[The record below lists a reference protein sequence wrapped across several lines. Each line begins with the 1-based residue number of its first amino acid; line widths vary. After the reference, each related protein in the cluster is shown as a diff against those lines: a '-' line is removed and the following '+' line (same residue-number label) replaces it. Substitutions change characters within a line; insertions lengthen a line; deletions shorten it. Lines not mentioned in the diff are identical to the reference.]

1 MNYHKTE
8 LGHRAMK
15 DRHAV
20 EISRAQR
27 SALILFDGQRSTS
40 AVLDATLAL
49 GVSRK
54 DVEALAAM
62 GLIAVDPDAPATRAP
77 SASAGRPADAP
88 MTDFASSTLAAR
100 QGPMDLPVAPNNEEE
115 RVRRY
120 KKAYPLATQITAK
133 LGLRGFKLNL
143 AVESAQGFDG
153 LNELL
158 PKIRAAVGDE
168 RVQPL
173 REALEGR

>member
-1 MNYHKTE
+1 MIYQKTE
-8 LGHRAMK
+8 LGLRAMK

-20 EISRAQR
+20 EITRAQR
-27 SALILFDGQRSTS
+27 SALILLDGQRSTGS
-40 AVLDATLAL
+40 VLDATQSL
-49 GVSRK
+49 GVSRQ
-54 DVEALAAM
+54 DIESLLER
-62 GLIAVDPDAPATRAP
+62 GLIAAVAPRP
-77 SASAGRPADAP
+77 SDAP
-88 MTDFASSTLAAR
+88 MTDFASSTLAMR
-100 QGPMDLPVAPNNEEE
+100 HGSIELPVAPNDEEE

-153 LNELL
+153 LVQLL

-173 REALEGR
+173 RDALEGR

>member
-1 MNYHKTE
+1 MIYQKTE
-8 LGHRAMK
+8 LGVRAMK

-20 EISRAQR
+20 DITRGQR
-27 SALILFDGQRSTS
+27 SALILLDGQRSTGS
-40 AVLDATLAL
+40 VLDATQAL
-49 GVSRK
+49 GVTRQDIDSL
-54 DVEALAAM
+54 VER
-62 GLIAVDPDAPATRAP
+62 GLIAVVGPRD
-77 SASAGRPADAP
+77 ADAP
-88 MTDFASSTLAAR
+88 LTDFASSTLAAR
-100 QGPMDLPVAPNNEEE
+100 QGAIELPVAPNDEKE

-120 KKAYPLATQITAK
+120 KKAYPLATHITSK

-143 AVESAQGFDG
+143 AVESAQGFEG
-153 LNELL
+153 LSALL

>member
-1 MNYHKTE
+1 MIYQKTE
-8 LGHRAMK
+8 LGLRAMK

-20 EISRAQR
+20 EITRAQR
-27 SALILFDGQRSTS
+27 SALILLDGHRSTGS
-40 AVLDATLAL
+40 VLDATQSL
-49 GVSRK
+49 GVTRQ
-54 DVEALAAM
+54 DIDGLLER
-62 GLIAVDPDAPATRAP
+62 GLIAIVAA
-77 SASAGRPADAP
+77 RPADAP
-88 MTDFASSTLAAR
+88 LTDFASSTLAMR
-100 QGPMDLPVAPNNEEE
+100 YGSIELPAAPNDEEE

-173 REALEGR
+173 RDALEGR

>member
-8 LGHRAMK
+8 LGLRAMK

-27 SALILFDGQRSTS
+27 SALILFDGHRSTG

-54 DVEALAAM
+54 DVDTLAAL
-62 GLIAVDPDAPATRAP
+62 GLIAADASATGPHPPQTIETQPPDAPL
-77 SASAGRPADAP
+77 
-88 MTDFASSTLAAR
+88 TDFASSTLAAR
-100 QGPMDLPVAPNNEEE
+100 AGPMTLPVAPNNEDE

-120 KKAYPLATQITAK
+120 QKAYPLATAITAK

-143 AVESAQGFDG
+143 AVESAQGFQG
-153 LNELL
+153 LVDLL

-173 REALEGR
+173 RDALEGR

>member
-1 MNYHKTE
+1 MIYQKTE
-8 LGHRAMK
+8 LGQRAMK

-20 EISRAQR
+20 EITRAQR
-27 SALILFDGQRSTS
+27 SALILLDGQRSTAS
-40 AVLDATLAL
+40 VLDATLSL
-49 GVSRK
+49 GVSRE
-54 DVEALAAM
+54 DIDRLAEL
-62 GLIAVDPDAPATRAP
+62 GLIATMPG
-77 SASAGRPADAP
+77 SASADMPRGDAQL
-88 MTDFASSTLAAR
+88 TDFASSTLAAR
-100 QGPMDLPVAPNNEEE
+100 HGPMDLPVAPNNEEE

-120 KKAYPLATQITAK
+120 KKAYPLATQITAT

-153 LNELL
+153 LIELL

-173 REALEGR
+173 RDALEGR